1 MDPFSTNQGFS
12 MLNIFKK
19 SKSQASVENTIA
31 VIGVKMALLVGE
43 LSQLLGT
50 WDKKIGL
57 HTVDQLPEYVLT
69 MAS

>member
-1 MDPFSTNQGFS
+1 MVLMHFWPESFYIFRMDPFSTNQGFS

-43 LSQLLGT
+43 LSR
-50 WDKKIGL
+50 I
-57 HTVDQLPEYVLT
+57 LPH
-69 MAS
+69 

>member
-43 LSQLLGT
+43 LLKSLALAQSPKAKP
-50 WDKKIGL
+50 WAK
-57 HTVDQLPEYVLT
+57 
-69 MAS
+69 AFN